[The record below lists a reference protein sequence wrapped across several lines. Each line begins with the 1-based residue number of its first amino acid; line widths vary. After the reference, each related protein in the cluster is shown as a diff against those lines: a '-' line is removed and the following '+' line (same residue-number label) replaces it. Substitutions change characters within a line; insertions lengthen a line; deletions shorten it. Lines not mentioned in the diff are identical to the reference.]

1 MSITGIVAAT
11 RMFANPPA
19 SLASRREFIS
29 TLDAGSL
36 MTFGILAMRSSGST
50 SGKAAPFLLLTIP
63 SLILVVLAPA
73 IISMIMDVRV

>member
-1 MSITGIVAAT
+1 
-11 RMFANPPA
+11 
-19 SLASRREFIS
+19 
-29 TLDAGSL
+29 